1 MSNDIRERAKQILS
15 VVSPLGKQI
24 NSVGATA
31 DLFTKLT
38 GKTQAQLQSN
48 WDGGGIMTTCNEFV
62 GRFGTQLGSTKY
74 LGRFD
79 IEAELTRMSTGQA
92 WVNVITVR
100 WSASGTVEKFLKAP
114 VVTEQM
120 GGTWND
126 KEPLTA
132 VKM

>member
-15 VVSPLGKQI
+15 VVSPLRKQI

-79 IEAELTRMSTGQA
+79 QDEHGAGLGQCD
-92 WVNVITVR
+92 NRSLVR
-100 WSASGTVEKFLKAP
+100 LGHGGKIRQSARGHRANGWDVERQGT
-114 VVTEQM
+114 THRR
-120 GGTWND
+120 
-126 KEPLTA
+126 
-132 VKM
+132 

>member
-1 MSNDIRERAKQILS
+1 MSNDIRERAKPILS
-15 VVSPLGKQI
+15 VVPPLGQQI

-62 GRFGTQLGSTKY
+62 GWFGTQLGSTKY

-79 IEAELTRMSTGQA
+79 LAIRAGRNSEL
-92 WVNVITVR
+92 V
-100 WSASGTVEKFLKAP
+100 
-114 VVTEQM
+114 
-120 GGTWND
+120 
-126 KEPLTA
+126 
-132 VKM
+132 

>member
-1 MSNDIRERAKQILS
+1 
-15 VVSPLGKQI
+15 
-24 NSVGATA
+24 
-31 DLFTKLT
+31 
-38 GKTQAQLQSN
+38 
-48 WDGGGIMTTCNEFV
+48 MTTCNEFV

-74 LGRFD
+74 IGRFD
-79 IEAELTRMSTGQA
+79 IEAELTRMSKGQA

-100 WSASGTVEKFLKAP
+100 WSALGTVEKFLKAP

-126 KEPLTA
+126 KEPLPA